1 MHFEEKTLTSNSIY
15 KGNITEYEVQEVKLP
30 NGNKA
35 TREIVRHDEAA
46 AIIPFINNKLV
57 CVKQYRKPIEKVTVE
72 IPAGLVDEGESTIQ
86 TAERELEEETAYKAG
101 NLSLVTSFYTTP
113 GFTDE
118 KVYIYEAN
126 DLEMVEEPLEKDED
140 ETIEI
145 LELTY
150 DQAWEAYEKG
160 FINDSK
166 TVFALYYWK
175 IKQLEN
181 FK

>member
-1 MHFEEKTLTSNSIY
+1 MNFEEKTLSSNSIY
-15 KGNITEYEVQEVKLP
+15 KGKITEYEVQEVELP

-35 TREIVRHDEAA
+35 NREIVRHGEAS
-46 AIIPFINNKLV
+46 AIVPFINDKLV
-57 CVKQYRKPIEKVTVE
+57 CVKQYRKPIEKVTIE

-86 TAERELEEETAYKAG
+86 AAERELEEETAYKADT
-101 NLSLVTSFYTTP
+101 LSLITSFYTTP

-126 DLEMVEEPLEKDED
+126 GLKVVDHPLEKDED

-150 DQAWEAYEKG
+150 GQAWDAYENG
-160 FINDSK
+160 LINDSK
-166 TVFALYYWK
+166 TVFSLYYWRTK
-175 IKQLEN
+175 RLEN